1 MARAGVAPRCWIV
14 SPPSSL
20 PAPACPKAVL
30 AVSRMRRPKKR
41 TATTVAEANIGG
53 ATDKS
58 VAELQVLVEKLLLGW
73 IDPKTGEHRYFKF
86 GSREER
92 AARHA
97 VAYLLRNPKPL
108 DLDFRYRLA
117 DLFDPTLIYALD
129 LKLGFRREGGP
140 SQRLKHRRIA
150 SEMRAMVRARKNAPG
165 AVKAAVAAA
174 IEKHSLDERQV
185 RKSGPD
191 TGNP

>member
-1 MARAGVAPRCWIV
+1 MAKRIDK
-14 SPPSSL
+14 
-20 PAPACPKAVL
+20 PA
-30 AVSRMRRPKKR
+30 
-41 TATTVAEANIGG
+41 ATTIVEPPYSTGEGNIGG
-53 ATDKS
+53 ATDES
-58 VAELQVLVEKLLLGW
+58 VAELQLVVEMLLLGW
-73 IDPKTGEHRYFKF
+73 VDPKTGEHRYFKF

-108 DLDFRYRLA
+108 NSYLRHRLA
-117 DLFDPTLIYALD
+117 DLFDPTRIYALE

-165 AVKAAVAAA
+165 AVKSAVTAAV
-174 IEKHSLDERQV
+174 EKHRLDERQV
-185 RKSGPD
+185 REIWARYGKPMMH
-191 TGNP
+191 